1 MAINIGPKIGIDG
14 EAQFRKEINN
24 LVQASKTLDSAM
36 KAVTSSFDDNDNSQE
51 KLTAQSE
58 ILTKQIDNQRKRI
71 ELLQEG
77 LDAASKKYGEA
88 DSNTQKWEQAVNDAY
103 TSLNKMQRELQ
114 DVTTAMNSADGATD
128 DLDASMDNLADSA
141 GDAGVSFDD
150 LLGANLIADGIG
162 KIAESIGNVAEET
175 KEYRKIMA
183 SLEVSSEKAGYTAE
197 QTSEAYQE
205 LYGVL
210 ADDQTAATTTANL
223 QALGFEQS
231 ELMDVIDATIGA
243 WATYGDSIP
252 IDSLSEAIN
261 ETIKTGTVTGT
272 FADVLNWAGTS
283 EDEFNKQL
291 QSTNDTTERAQIV
304 MDELANQGLMD
315 AGKAWKENN
324 ETLVEA
330 NKATA
335 SQQEALAELGET
347 VEPVLTSIT
356 ELTTAFIKTI
366 LENKTAVIA
375 GVAGIGG
382 AFAAWKITDKLK
394 EVNSG
399 FDTLKNL
406 VSGNPVGAAISGFSL
421 LTGAGVALVSMLAD
435 TDNAMNQIITRSEEM
450 KDRLKESVSDLET
463 SIADAEQSF
472 DDIGAASEVA
482 EDVAGRLEE
491 LANKTNRTA
500 GEQAEMA
507 GLVSQLNTLFPD
519 MGLAIDEV
527 TGNLNMSSDAIDDF
541 VKNSANLAQAKAAQ
555 DKLAAASEELVDA
568 QVELYNT
575 GQELEDMEDRRIEIE
590 EELADISEAVTK
602 KQQAQEQAQID
613 YNEALKTGEGDL
625 TALYNAMMDT
635 SEAVVE
641 YNGQTMTASEAS
653 KLLNDELS
661 TLKAQQESLQ
671 GTYDT
676 QNEKV
681 EESKGKINEL
691 SEAYEDLNSQTSTNT
706 ETKSANNEV
715 IDYSIT
721 KAGEELAAFQ
731 QLDEGMQIVATDVA
745 NAVMGMQSAVQ
756 NAVQSQMD
764 IFSQFEYASEVS
776 KDEILGNMQ
785 SQIDGFNSWGEQ
797 LSQLATETKTT
808 SDGLQVTIDQGLL
821 QYLAEM
827 GPEGAGYVAA
837 FNQMTGDELA
847 KANELWS
854 QSIDIQGMKTE
865 WGQQLE
871 QGVGELA
878 AGGKEN
884 FNQLAEQLNLS
895 TNADGVYV
903 VQGLVDG
910 MLEAKKQAEDASE
923 EVGLGVLESLDSS
936 LGVASPSTK
945 AKASGIYVDAG
956 LSEGMNSSRMVP
968 ITTAGHLAD
977 DVIDELI
984 SGLNVNLVRSYGRN
998 LADSLAAG
1006 IRAGQSEVI
1015 RSAAEMAQS
1024 AITAAQNKL
1033 EIHSPSHVF
1042 VDMGENSA
1050 DAYGIGLENRRK
1062 ELLRTVAGTMDM
1074 SGIAASIGPAEI
1086 TGNSRTVTYGDNII
1100 NIYATPNQSED
1111 QIADLVMY
1119 KIQHRVEQEE
1129 AAF

>member
-1 MAINIGPKIGIDG
+1 MPINIGPKIGIDG

-24 LVQASKTLDSAM
+24 LVQASKTLDSTM
-36 KAVTSSFDDNDNSQE
+36 KAVTSSFDENDNSQE

-58 ILTKQIDNQRKRI
+58 ILTKQIENQRKRI
-71 ELLQEG
+71 ELLQKG
-77 LDAASKKYGEA
+77 LDAASSKYGEA
-88 DSNTQKWEQAVNDAY
+88 DTNTQKWEQAVNDAY
-103 TSLNKMQRELQ
+103 TSLNRMQKEL
-114 DVTTAMNSADGATD
+114 DGVTAAMSTADNATD
-128 DLDASMDNLADSA
+128 DLDASMDDLADSTR
-141 GDAGVSFDD
+141 DTGVSFDD

-162 KIAESIGNVAEET
+162 KIADSIGNVAEET

-261 ETIKTGTVTGT
+261 ETIKTGTVIGT

-450 KDRLKESVSDLET
+450 KDRLKESVNDLET

-500 GEQAEMA
+500 GEQTEMA

-613 YNEALKTGEGDL
+613 YNKALETGEGDL

-661 TLKAQQESLQ
+661 TLQTQQESLQ
-671 GTYDT
+671 KTYDA
-676 QNEKV
+676 QNEKAG
-681 EESKGKINEL
+681 ESQEKITGLSAAFENLTQKTNEDT
-691 SEAYEDLNSQTSTNT
+691 AAKAANSQAAQAS
-706 ETKSANNEV
+706 
-715 IDYSIT
+715 IDV
-721 KAGEELAAFQ
+721 AGQELTAYQNLSSYQQ
-731 QLDEGMQIVATDVA
+731 QLAVDVTNSVLTMQENLQNSVESQLGLFEALDTGVKTSLDEILAGLDSQIQGVTTWEQNLSTLVEYGIDDGLLQTLIDAGPQTGAAVQAIVDAGAERIDELNERWDMREDILNVTNEAGQALLNDGANSIANSMMGVKSLLVTSGADTVMGLVEGMQEAQNQATAAGED
-745 NAVMGMQSAVQ
+745 
-756 NAVQSQMD
+756 
-764 IFSQFEYASEVS
+764 
-776 KDEILGNMQ
+776 LGV
-785 SQIDGFNSWGEQ
+785 
-797 LSQLATETKTT
+797 K
-808 SDGLQVTIDQGLL
+808 TID
-821 QYLAEM
+821 
-827 GPEGAGYVAA
+827 
-837 FNQMTGDELA
+837 
-847 KANELWS
+847 
-854 QSIDIQGMKTE
+854 SI
-865 WGQQLE
+865 
-871 QGVGELA
+871 
-878 AGGKEN
+878 N
-884 FNQLAEQLNLS
+884 
-895 TNADGVYV
+895 DG
-903 VQGLVDG
+903 
-910 MLEAKKQAEDASE
+910 
-923 EVGLGVLESLDSS
+923 
-936 LGVASPSTK
+936 LGVASPSIK
-945 AKASGIYVDAG
+945 AKAAGIYVDAG

-984 SGLNVNLVRSYGRN
+984 SGLNANLVRSYGRN
-998 LADSLAAG
+998 LAESLADG
-1006 IRAGQSEVI
+1006 IRAGRSEVI
-1015 RSAAEMAQS
+1015 RSATEMAQS

>member
-1 MAINIGPKIGIDG
+1 
-14 EAQFRKEINN
+14 
-24 LVQASKTLDSAM
+24 M
-36 KAVTSSFDDNDNSQE
+36 KAATSSFDENDDSQE

-58 ILTKQIDNQRKRI
+58 ILTKQIDTQRKRI
-71 ELLQEG
+71 ELLQKG
-77 LDAASKKYGEA
+77 LDAASSKYGEA
-88 DSNTQKWEQAVNDAY
+88 DTNTQKWEQAVNDAY
-103 TSLNKMQRELQ
+103 TSLNRMQKEL
-114 DVTTAMNSADGATD
+114 DGVTAAMSTADNATD
-128 DLDASMDNLADSA
+128 DLDASMDDLADSA
-141 GDAGVSFDD
+141 RDTGVSFDD

-252 IDSLSEAIN
+252 IDGLAESIN
-261 ETIKTGTVTGT
+261 ETIKAGTVTGN
-272 FADVLNWAGTS
+272 FADVLSWAGTN
-283 EDEFNKQL
+283 EDEFNEKL
-291 QSTNDTTERAQIV
+291 ADANDTTERAQIV

-356 ELTTAFIKTI
+356 ELTTSFIKTI

-382 AFAAWKITDKLK
+382 AFAAWKVTEKLK

-450 KDRLKESVSDLET
+450 KDRLKESVNDLET

-575 GQELEDMEDRRIEIE
+575 GQELEDMETRRGEIE
-590 EELADISEAVTK
+590 DELADISEAVTK

-613 YNEALKTGEGDL
+613 YNEALETGEGDL

-671 GTYDT
+671 KTYDA

-681 EESKGKINEL
+681 GESQEKITGLSAAFENLTQKTNEDT
-691 SEAYEDLNSQTSTNT
+691 AAKAANSQAAQAS
-706 ETKSANNEV
+706 
-715 IDYSIT
+715 IDV
-721 KAGEELAAFQ
+721 AGQELTAYQNLSSYQQ
-731 QLDEGMQIVATDVA
+731 QLAVDVTNSVLTMQE
-745 NAVMGMQSAVQ
+745 NLQ
-756 NAVQSQMD
+756 NSVESQLGLFD
-764 IFSQFEYASEVS
+764 ALDTGVKTSL
-776 KDEILGNMQ
+776 DEILAGLD
-785 SQIDGFNSWGEQ
+785 SQIQGVTTWEQ
-797 LSQLATETKTT
+797 NLSTLVEY
-808 SDGLQVTIDQGLL
+808 GIDNGLL
-821 QYLAEM
+821 QTLIDAGPQTGAAVQAIVDAGAERI
-827 GPEGAGYVAA
+827 
-837 FNQMTGDELA
+837 DELNERWDMKEDILNVTNEA
-847 KANELWS
+847 GQALLNDGANSITSSMLGVKSLLVTSGADTVMGLVEGIQEARDQATAAGEDLGVKTID
-854 QSIDIQGMKTE
+854 SID
-865 WGQQLE
+865 
-871 QGVGELA
+871 
-878 AGGKEN
+878 
-884 FNQLAEQLNLS
+884 
-895 TNADGVYV
+895 D
-903 VQGLVDG
+903 
-910 MLEAKKQAEDASE
+910 
-923 EVGLGVLESLDSS
+923 GLGVS
-936 LGVASPSTK
+936 SPSVK
-945 AKASGIYVDAG
+945 AKAAGIYVDSG
-956 LSEGMNSSRMVP
+956 LSQGIDASRMVP

-984 SGLNVNLVRSYGRN
+984 SSLDANLVRSYGRN
-998 LADSLAAG
+998 LAESLADG
-1006 IRAGQSEVI
+1006 IRAGRSEVI
-1015 RSAAEMAQS
+1015 RSATEMAQS
-1024 AITAAQNKL
+1024 AITAAQNTL

-1086 TGNSRTVTYGDNII
+1086 AGNSRTVTYGDNII

>member
-71 ELLQEG
+71 ELLREG

-114 DVTTAMNSADGATD
+114 DVTTAMNSADGAID
-128 DLDASMDNLADSA
+128 DLDTSMDNLADSS
-141 GDAGVSFDD
+141 GDAGASFDD

-162 KIAESIGNVAEET
+162 KIADSIGNVAEET

-421 LTGAGVALVSMLAD
+421 LTGAGVTLVSMLAD

-450 KDRLKESVSDLET
+450 KDRLKESVNDLET

-472 DDIGAASEVA
+472 DDIGAASAVA

-555 DKLAAASEELVDA
+555 DKLAAASEDLVDA

-575 GQELEDMEDRRIEIE
+575 GQELEDLETRRGEIE

-661 TLKAQQESLQ
+661 TLQAQQESLQ
-671 GTYDT
+671 GTYDA

-681 EESKGKINEL
+681 GESQEKITGLSAAFENLIQKTNEDT
-691 SEAYEDLNSQTSTNT
+691 AAKAANSQAAQASIDVAGQELTAYQNLSSYQQQLAVDV
-706 ETKSANNEV
+706 TKSVLTMQENLQNSVESQLGLFEALDTGVKTSLDEILAGLDSQIQGVTTWEQNLSTLVEYGIDNGLLQTLIDAGPQTGAAVQAIVDAGAERIDELNERWDMREDILNVTNEAGQALLNDGAN
-715 IDYSIT
+715 SIANSMLGVKSLLVT
-721 KAGEELAAFQ
+721 SGADTVMGLV
-731 QLDEGMQIVATDVA
+731 EGMQEAQNQATAAGED
-745 NAVMGMQSAVQ
+745 
-756 NAVQSQMD
+756 
-764 IFSQFEYASEVS
+764 
-776 KDEILGNMQ
+776 LGV
-785 SQIDGFNSWGEQ
+785 
-797 LSQLATETKTT
+797 K
-808 SDGLQVTIDQGLL
+808 TID
-821 QYLAEM
+821 
-827 GPEGAGYVAA
+827 
-837 FNQMTGDELA
+837 
-847 KANELWS
+847 
-854 QSIDIQGMKTE
+854 SI
-865 WGQQLE
+865 
-871 QGVGELA
+871 
-878 AGGKEN
+878 N
-884 FNQLAEQLNLS
+884 
-895 TNADGVYV
+895 DG
-903 VQGLVDG
+903 
-910 MLEAKKQAEDASE
+910 
-923 EVGLGVLESLDSS
+923 
-936 LGVASPSTK
+936 LGVASPSIK
-945 AKASGIYVDAG
+945 AKAAGIYVDSG
-956 LSEGMNSSRMVP
+956 LSQGIDASRMVP

-984 SGLNVNLVRSYGRN
+984 SGLDANLVRSYGRN
-998 LADSLAAG
+998 LADSLADG
-1006 IRAGQSEVI
+1006 IRAGRSEVI
-1015 RSAAEMAQS
+1015 RSATEMAQS
-1024 AITAAQNKL
+1024 AITAAQNTL

>member
-14 EAQFRKEINN
+14 ESQFRKEINN

-36 KAVTSSFDDNDNSQE
+36 KAVTSSFDENDNSQE

-88 DSNTQKWEQAVNDAY
+88 DSNTQQWERAVNDAY

-114 DVTTAMNSADGATD
+114 DVTAAMNSADGATD
-128 DLDASMDNLADSA
+128 DLGASMDDLADST
-141 GDAGVSFDD
+141 GDAGVSFND

-330 NKATA
+330 NKATV

-450 KDRLKESVSDLET
+450 KDRLKESVNDLET

-541 VKNSANLAQAKAAQ
+541 AKNSANLAQAKAAQ
-555 DKLAAASEELVDA
+555 DKLTAASEELIDA

-575 GQELEDMEDRRIEIE
+575 GQELEDMETRRGEIE
-590 EELADISEAVTK
+590 EELAEISEAVTK

-613 YNEALKTGEGDL
+613 YNDALETGEGDL

-671 GTYDT
+671 KTYDT

-681 EESKGKINEL
+681 GESQEKITGLSSAFESLTQKTNEDT
-691 SEAYEDLNSQTSTNT
+691 AAKAANSQAAQASIDVAGQELTAYQNLSGWQQQLAVDVTNSVLTMQENLQNSIESQLGLFDKLDTGVETSLDEILAGLDSQIQGVATWEQNLSTLVEYGIDNGLLQTLIDAGPQTGAAVQAIVDAGAERIDELNERWDMKEDILNVTN
-706 ETKSANNEV
+706 EAGQALLNDGAN
-715 IDYSIT
+715 SIT
-721 KAGEELAAFQ
+721 SSMLGVKSLLVTSGADTVMGLV
-731 QLDEGMQIVATDVA
+731 EGMQEAQDQATAAGED
-745 NAVMGMQSAVQ
+745 
-756 NAVQSQMD
+756 
-764 IFSQFEYASEVS
+764 
-776 KDEILGNMQ
+776 LGV
-785 SQIDGFNSWGEQ
+785 
-797 LSQLATETKTT
+797 K
-808 SDGLQVTIDQGLL
+808 TID
-821 QYLAEM
+821 
-827 GPEGAGYVAA
+827 
-837 FNQMTGDELA
+837 
-847 KANELWS
+847 
-854 QSIDIQGMKTE
+854 SI
-865 WGQQLE
+865 
-871 QGVGELA
+871 
-878 AGGKEN
+878 N
-884 FNQLAEQLNLS
+884 
-895 TNADGVYV
+895 DG
-903 VQGLVDG
+903 
-910 MLEAKKQAEDASE
+910 
-923 EVGLGVLESLDSS
+923 
-936 LGVASPSTK
+936 LGVASPSIK
-945 AKASGIYVDAG
+945 AKAAGIYVDSG
-956 LSEGMNSSRMVP
+956 LSQGIDASRMVP

-984 SGLNVNLVRSYGRN
+984 SGLDANLVRSYGRN
-998 LADSLAAG
+998 LAASLADG
-1006 IRAGQSEVI
+1006 IRAGRSEVI
-1015 RSAAEMAQS
+1015 RSATEMAQS

-1086 TGNSRTVTYGDNII
+1086 SGNSRTVTYGDNII